1 MLAFGLQG
9 FAALPVTE
17 RDYLYEDSL
26 IWVRLDS
33 ISGHIWDEIDR
44 NPTKKDSLQSIYIH
58 AFQGALKENVNT
70 ALRYASVPSGIQRV
84 YMVRCSVPKDTI
96 RRLLP
101 ALPDSIRNSYY
112 GKLVDRHLST
122 KQLSEGDSLAGFP
135 CQLPDSSPFDW
146 ATLQGKSVLVV
157 YSGYFCMGNDGRQ
170 ALRDLY
176 DSTSRDSM
184 EIVHYWVEPKDLKTM
199 RHDAEKSGFN
209 FAIVSDFLKDASPIK
224 IIYGCQAMPTYY
236 FFNSN
241 HRLLYKGIPD
251 EFPWEKMEQHLGIW
265 Q

>member
-1 MLAFGLQG
+1 MKYFIALLLLAFGLQG

-135 CQLPDSSPFDW
+135 CQLPDGSPFDW

-170 ALRDLY
+170 ALRDL
-176 DSTSRDSM
+176 R
-184 EIVHYWVEPKDLKTM
+184 
-199 RHDAEKSGFN
+199 EKARF
-209 FAIVSDFLKDASPIK
+209 V
-224 IIYGCQAMPTYY
+224 
-236 FFNSN
+236 
-241 HRLLYKGIPD
+241 
-251 EFPWEKMEQHLGIW
+251 
-265 Q
+265 

>member
-1 MLAFGLQG
+1 MKYFIALLLLAFGLQG

-122 KQLSEGDSLAGFP
+122 KQLSEARQSCGLPLPTPRRQSFRLGDTSGQECACG
-135 CQLPDSSPFDW
+135 
-146 ATLQGKSVLVV
+146 LQRL
-157 YSGYFCMGNDGRQ
+157 
-170 ALRDLY
+170 
-176 DSTSRDSM
+176 
-184 EIVHYWVEPKDLKTM
+184 
-199 RHDAEKSGFN
+199 
-209 FAIVSDFLKDASPIK
+209 FLH
-224 IIYGCQAMPTYY
+224 GQ
-236 FFNSN
+236 
-241 HRLLYKGIPD
+241 
-251 EFPWEKMEQHLGIW
+251 
-265 Q
+265 